1 MVVYLPTMVEDI
13 ILAVVSAL
21 IYSVIFFVKKREGD
35 SNKQFDYFKLGATL
49 IVGLGVGLSIHLS
62 GIDLT
67 QVAFEQRI
75 VMYTGTIALVE
86 SILKT
91 LVRRFRKMRKD
102 DGFTPH

>member
-1 MVVYLPTMVEDI
+1 MVEDI

-35 SNKQFDYFKLGATL
+35 SGEEFNYFKLGATL
-49 IVGLGVGLSIHLS
+49 IVGLGVGISIHLS
-62 GIDLT
+62 GLDLT
-67 QVAFEQRI
+67 QVRFEEKI
-75 VMYTGTIALVE
+75 LMYTGTIALVE

-102 DGFTPH
+102 NPLTPQ